1 MLKVL
6 RVFGLGLL
14 LACIAL
20 NAQDFRATLI
30 GQVTDPSGAAIPN
43 AMVKAIRV
51 DTNQATEV
59 RTNENGF
66 FTIPYLNP
74 SNYLVEV
81 SASGFKSVKR
91 ENVVL
96 QTADKREL
104 KFALEVGQLSEQVT
118 VTAEAETIDT
128 ATASR
133 GLNFD
138 SIKTQSYPLNG
149 RQTYMLMS
157 LTPGVIFT
165 QEQFGAQGFSGTRG
179 WDVNNSYKINGGRPG
194 ESQFLLNGAPIS
206 DKDGNWQLAP
216 NVEAV
221 QEFKVMTNT
230 YDAQFGK
237 FTGGIVNTTIKSGGN
252 EWHGSAFEFFR
263 NSVLDANTTQ
273 NNQAGKPKGFHNQ
286 HQFGGVV
293 GGAIR
298 KDKDFVFYSQE
309 SWREVVPFPIVS
321 TTVPLALR
329 DGQHFTD
336 FGYKIYDPLTTHACG
351 AANEPCS
358 NSAFYRNPFPGNVIP
373 LSRINPIGQKILSL
387 YPAPNVQDPNQLS
400 NNFVASG
407 NLGRYRYNQPMG
419 RWDHVFGQNDRFY
432 ALVTYQH
439 GSEFRNQTGFPQ
451 PAEYGDIYSQR
462 TQQSYI
468 ADWTH
473 ILGPA
478 AVLDVRGSFGRFTSV
493 FPRTRSFD
501 FTAANLGMT
510 KMVQSPNAIHDNLA
524 PAFTMQ
530 DFSQVFDNYTNWN
543 SYNQWDFLP
552 SLTWTKGQHSLHFGF
567 EYMYTMRPIGDTGRA
582 NGAFDFNRYWTQ
594 QASDRNTGFADG
606 SPIATM
612 LLGLPSSGNVEYK
625 DNFYR
630 TRPYYAVYV
639 QDDWKI
645 RPNATL
651 NLGLRYDVQVPWK
664 ERYNRANG
672 GFASTT
678 VNPLSDQ
685 VIAKWKQLKTQ
696 WDAANPNSPYKYPDA
711 PAALY
716 GGLLFPGKDGAPERL
731 YDIDWTNIAPRIGV
745 AWQFAPKT
753 VLRAGAGLFYRSQTQ
768 DNTTTGY
775 SQTTNYNR
783 SLDGMLP
790 SACSG
795 GSVNC
800 SSGPYSLDQP
810 FPNGLLPVAGNTLGL
825 LTNVGN
831 GVGFDSRKVPMPRAL
846 QMSFGFERE
855 IGKGINAEVS
865 YTGNRENNQVYTYQM
880 GNVSYNDFLKG
891 QGDPSYLNRNMP
903 NPFQGILPASTGYG
917 TNPTVTAYQLLRPY
931 PLFPGV
937 SSYTIPKG
945 KYQYDALQVK
955 IEKRAFS
962 SKGAGALTWVL
973 SYTWSKGF
981 EENHRLNDWNT
992 NEPLIHELDYQDKPQ
1007 NFAFSGV
1014 WDLPLGNGKKFANV
1028 QNKVAR
1034 GLADKWRFTWIYTY
1048 YSGYPTGWP
1057 DLVNKCGEWHY
1068 TGSGNPFD
1076 HWFNNDKSCYT
1087 TRPSYTLRVV
1097 PDRFSDIR
1105 NPAEPQLNLS
1115 IEKTIKISER
1125 YSFQLRGESFNVTNT
1140 PMYGGPD
1147 TSFTSS
1153 RFGMI
1158 PLGQQNFPRLVQ
1170 LAGKFVF

>member
-1 MLKVL
+1 M
-6 RVFGLGLL
+6 
-14 LACIAL
+14 
-20 NAQDFRATLI
+20 
-30 GQVTDPSGAAIPN
+30 GQVTDQSGAAIPN
-43 AMVKAIRV
+43 ATVKAIRV
-51 DTNQATEV
+51 DTNQVTEV
-59 RTNENGF
+59 QTTANGF
-66 FTIPYLNP
+66 YTIPYLNP
-74 SNYLVEV
+74 GNYSLEV
-81 SASGFKSVKR
+81 SAPGFKSLKQS
-91 ENVVL
+91 NIVL
-96 QTADKREL
+96 QTADKREVKL
-104 KFALEVGQLSEQVT
+104 TLEIGELSQEVT
-118 VTAEAETIDT
+118 VTSQVETIET

-138 SIKTQSYPLNG
+138 PVKTQSYPLNG
-149 RQTYMLMS
+149 RQTYMLMA

-165 QEQFGAQGFSGTRG
+165 QEQFGATGFSGTRG

-237 FTGGIVNTTIKSGGN
+237 FTGGIVNTTIKSGTN
-252 EWHGSAFEFFR
+252 DWHGSVFEFFR

-273 NNQAGKPKGFHNQ
+273 NNQAGKPKGKHNQ

-298 KDKDFVFYSQE
+298 KNKDFIFYSQE

-321 TTVPLALR
+321 TTVPMALR
-329 DGQHFTD
+329 DGQHFAD
-336 FGYKIYDPLTTHACG
+336 FGYKIYDPLTAHSCG
-351 AANEPCS
+351 AAAEPCS
-358 NSAFYRNPFPGNVIP
+358 QSTFYRNPFPGNVIP
-373 LSRINPIGQKILSL
+373 LSRINPIGAKILSL
-387 YPAPNVQDPNQLS
+387 YPAPNVSDPNQLS

-419 RWDHVFGQNDRFY
+419 RWDHVLGDNDRFY

-473 ILGPA
+473 ILSPTA
-478 AVLDVRGSFGRFTSV
+478 ILDVRGSFGRFTSV

-501 FTAANLGMT
+501 FTAADLGMT
-510 KMVQSPNAIHDNLA
+510 KMVESPNTLHHNLA

-552 SLTWTKGQHSLHFGF
+552 SLTVAKGQHSLHFGF
-567 EYMYTMRPIGDTGRA
+567 EFMYTMRPIGDTGRA
-582 NGAFDFNRYWTQ
+582 NGIFDFNRDWTRQ
-594 QASDRNTGFADG
+594 MSDRGLGSADG
-606 SPIATM
+606 SPVATL
-612 LLGLPSSGNVEYK
+612 LLGLPTSGSVEYR
-625 DNFYR
+625 DTFYR
-630 TRPYYAVYV
+630 TRPYYAFYV
-639 QDDWKI
+639 QDDWKV
-645 RPNATL
+645 RPNLTL
-651 NLGLRYDVQVPWK
+651 NLGLRYDIQVPWI
-664 ERYNRANG
+664 ERYNRANN
-672 GFASTT
+672 GFAATT
-678 VNPLSDQ
+678 KNPLSDQ
-685 VIAKWKQLKTQ
+685 VIAKWKQLKAD
-696 WDAANPNSPYKYPDA
+696 WDAAHPNDLYKYPDA
-711 PAALY
+711 PDALY
-716 GGLLFPGKDGAPERL
+716 GGLLFPGKDGIPRRL
-731 YDIDWTNIAPRIGV
+731 YDTDWTNVAPRVGL

-753 VLRAGAGLFYRSQTQ
+753 VLRAGAGLFYRAQTQ
-768 DNTTTGY
+768 DNTTTGF

-783 SLDGMLP
+783 SLDGVLP

-800 SSGPYSLDQP
+800 STGPYSLDQP
-810 FPNGLLPVAGNTLGL
+810 FPNGLLPIAGSSLGL

-831 GVGFDSRKVPMPRAL
+831 GIGFDSRKVPMPRSI

-855 IGKGINAEVS
+855 LPGGIVAEIS
-865 YTGNRENNQVYTYQM
+865 YSGNRESKQVYTYQM
-880 GNVSYNDFLKG
+880 GNVSYDNFLKG
-891 QGDPSYLNRNMP
+891 QADPAYLNRNLP
-903 NPFQGILPASTGYG
+903 NPFQGILPSSTGYG
-917 TNPTVTAYQLLRPY
+917 SNPTVTAYQLMRPY

-937 SSYTIPKG
+937 SSYTLPKG
-945 KYQYDALQVK
+945 KYQYDALQVR
-955 IEKRAFS
+955 IEKRLSNANT
-962 SKGAGALTWVL
+962 GALTWVL
-973 SYTWSKGF
+973 SYTFSKGF

-1014 WDLPLGNGKKFANV
+1014 WDLPVGTGKKLLNVQNPVARKFAN
-1028 QNKVAR
+1028 
-1034 GLADKWRFTWIYTY
+1034 DWRFTWIYTY

-1057 DLVNKCGEWHY
+1057 DLINKCGTWTY

-1087 TRPSYTLRVV
+1087 TRPAYTLRVN
-1097 PDRFSDIR
+1097 PDRFGQIR

-1115 IEKTIKISER
+1115 LEKTLRFAER
-1125 YSFQLRGESFNVTNT
+1125 YALQLRGESFNITNT
-1140 PMYGGPD
+1140 PIYGGPD

-1170 LAGKFVF
+1170 LAAKFVF